1 MRIAINLG
9 CIVILTGIAA
19 WAADAKAGQAV
30 YARAC
35 QSCHGPTGAGVPAAA
50 KMLKAEIHDLKV
62 AVKGKSDE
70 DIREIIVKG
79 KGKMVATKGVAG
91 ADIDNVIAY
100 VHTLK

>member
-1 MRIAINLG
+1 M
-9 CIVILTGIAA
+9 ILTGIAA